1 MQKTILAILI
11 AIFSWQLH
19 AQSDLVFFS
28 SKGEVFYVYL
38 NGIQQNKEPGSI
50 ISIQNVPAPNY
61 KLKIRF
67 HYEKQS
73 PPIEKEIFF
82 TPGKEINYIIKQ
94 NKEGNFV
101 LRFYSEVPRLGFEDT
116 LLNHRI
122 LDYTKTPMKE
132 RKYNIQS
139 DTNRKK

>member
-1 MQKTILAILI
+1 MILPVSETLTE
-11 AIFSWQLH
+11 IFMVTQPASLP
-19 AQSDLVFFS
+19 ADSGSFGIS
-28 SKGEVFYVYL
+28 SG
-38 NGIQQNKEPGSI
+38 
-50 ISIQNVPAPNY
+50 NVPAPNY
-61 KLKIRF
+61 KVKIRF